1 MLNNLTPRFGANYTP
16 SGNWMFE
23 WMNLNLDSVR
33 RDMEALASIGLD
45 HVRVLPLWP
54 LLQPNRTLI
63 RQDAVDDVRKVVDII
78 GEFGMDASVDALQG
92 HLSSFDF
99 LPAWLT
105 SWHTTNMFTDPLAIK
120 AQAELVTRLGESLV
134 DAPNFFGLTL
144 GNEVNQFSFDP
155 HPSPMRANTAEVSH
169 WMTELLAAAKAAA
182 PNHPHVHAEYDASFY
197 MDGHPFTP
205 AHAAQIGDLTAIH
218 SWIFNGTAQR
228 YGGMSHESTHHAQ
241 YMSEVSRA
249 FATDLDRPIWLQELG
264 APSNVLEPEQM
275 PDFLESTVTNAMS
288 IDNLWGITWWCSHD
302 VSRKLGGFPDLEYTL
317 GLVDANNKVKPIGQR
332 MSEVIKEVRKTTIM
346 PVARPDAIEIQ
357 VDEHQVPLDRSAMGP
372 GGSIFEKWME
382 LSKAGKNPACILS
395 TTPDQLRQERGIIN
409 VVPVVPVGPAGGYS
423 AVNTVVPEPESA

>member
-1 MLNNLTPRFGANYTP
+1 
-16 SGNWMFE
+16 
-23 WMNLNLDSVR
+23 MNLNPDSVR
-33 RDMEALASIGLD
+33 RDMETLASIGLD
-45 HVRVLPLWP
+45 HIRVLPLWP

-63 RQDAVDDVRKVVDII
+63 RQVALDDVRKVVDII

-105 SWHTTNMFTDPLAIK
+105 SWHTTNMFTDPGAIA
-120 AQAELVTRLGESLV
+120 AQAQLVTKLGEALV
-134 DAPNFFGLTL
+134 DAPNFLGLTL

-155 HPSPMRANTAEVSH
+155 HPSPMRANTEEVGH
-169 WMTELLAAAKAAA
+169 WMTELLAAAKAGA

-197 MDGHPFTP
+197 MNGHPFTP

-241 YMSEVSRA
+241 YISEVSRA
-249 FATDLDRPIWLQELG
+249 FATDLDHPIWLQELG

-275 PDFLESTVTNAMS
+275 PDFLEATVTNAMS

-302 VSRKLGGFPDLEYTL
+302 VSRHLGGFPDLEYTL
-317 GLVDANNKVKPIGQR
+317 GLVDANNVVKPIGQR
-332 MSEVIKEVRKTTIM
+332 MSEMIKQVRSKTIT
-346 PVARPDAIEIQ
+346 PVSRPEAIDIL
-357 VDEHQVPLDRSAMGP
+357 VGDLQVPADRAALGP

-382 LSKAGKNPACILS
+382 LSKAGKNPALVLS
-395 TTPDQLRQERGIIN
+395 TDTAEHLSARGIQT
-409 VVPVVPVGPAGGYS
+409 VVPVVPLGPSGGYS
-423 AVNTVVPEPESA
+423 AVNTVVPAP